1 MGYPGLLK
9 EPAVPD
15 ISPPQPVEKKMNLSA
30 QSGNSGQNVF
40 KPSSPQ
46 RLQRTS
52 HDSYRRAVR
61 QEFNAA
67 VLTQQEGCGIKQEG
81 KRGTSLLNLFTLD
94 KDLLNRFYKN
104 AEFLLLPHLDL
115 RHSRFWEWGS

>member
-15 ISPPQPVEKKMNLSA
+15 ISPPQPVEQKKKRKNLSA

-46 RLQRTS
+46 RWQRTS
-52 HDSYRRAVR
+52 LDSYRRAVR

-67 VLTQQEGCGIKQEG
+67 ILTQQEGCGIKQEG
-81 KRGTSLLNLFTLD
+81 KRGALLLNLFTLD

-104 AEFLLLPHLDL
+104 AEFLFLPHLDL
-115 RHSRFWEWGS
+115 RGTQ